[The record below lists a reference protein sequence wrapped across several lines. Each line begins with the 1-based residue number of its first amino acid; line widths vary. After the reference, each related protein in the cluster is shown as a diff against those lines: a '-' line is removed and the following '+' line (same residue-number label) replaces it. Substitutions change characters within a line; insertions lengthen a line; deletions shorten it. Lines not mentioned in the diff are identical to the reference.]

1 MRYRWKHL
9 IKTFFIILFLF
20 LLYENH
26 IYLKELNNLLEKR
39 AIGTEI
45 PNDHLSDEQRDFGKN
60 LIFFL

>member
-26 IYLKELNNLLEKR
+26 IYLKELHNLLEKR
-39 AIGTEI
+39 TIGAEI
-45 PNDHLSDEQRDFGKN
+45 PNDHLSDEQRDFG
-60 LIFFL
+60 LILI